1 MQAPA
6 WLPYRWRDAWDNRRI
21 AHALRGLERTKP
33 IPVLRAPDAAAEV
46 QMLLCRRDVR
56 LAVLSLKSLLCHG
69 SLRLAL
75 AVTDDGSLSESDRQ
89 LVNEHF
95 PGVRWL
101 PRVSREPS
109 VQAILA
115 QRPQLSALYH
125 GPFAFARRLVH
136 PFALAGCERVIQM
149 DADTLFYRF
158 PQLLADWIAGKTSR
172 QLFLHDERNEAA
184 DVPADVRLNI
194 AALIDH
200 VRRDGQTWRMPYYFF
215 NAGLL
220 AFCPSDLD
228 LDLTERFLAWRANL
242 DPQLKQSTPGI
253 WFGDWT
259 QEQTSFLVMF
269 GLVDPPSQPMGGDYR
284 IGFHPDAV
292 FCHFLRRS
300 LIQPATLASLSAA
313 VRTLL

>member
-21 AHALRGLERTKP
+21 ASALRGLERTQP
-33 IPVLRAPDAAAEV
+33 TRVLPAENAAAEV

-56 LAVLSLKSLLCHG
+56 LAVLSLKSLLRHEA
-69 SLRLAL
+69 LPLAL
-75 AVTDDGSLSESDRQ
+75 AVTDDGSLSESDHQ
-89 LVNEHF
+89 FVNDHF

-101 PRVSREPS
+101 PRVSQEPA
-109 VQAILA
+109 VLAVLA
-115 QRPQLSALYH
+115 QRPHLRSLYE
-125 GPFAFARRLVH
+125 GRFAFARRLVH
-136 PFALAGCERVIQM
+136 PFALAGCERVVQM

-172 QLFLHDERNEAA
+172 QLFLHDQRDESV
-184 DVPADVRLNI
+184 DVPADVRAMI
-194 AALIDH
+194 QEMIDH
-200 VRRDGQTWRMPYYFF
+200 IRRDGQTWRMPYYFF

-220 AFCPSDLD
+220 AFCPRDLD
-228 LDLTERFLAWRANL
+228 LDLAERFLAWRANV
-242 DPQLKQSTPGI
+242 DSQLKQGKPGI

-269 GLVDPPSQPMGGDYR
+269 GLVDPPSQPLGNDYR
-284 IGFHPDAV
+284 IGFNPDAV
-292 FCHFLRRS
+292 FCHFLRHG
-300 LIQPATLASLSAA
+300 LIQPATLKSLSEV